1 MQRIVRTVKTQ
12 RSAAV
17 ARPPRPTAADRA
29 RGNPGQKISAT
40 SLILAGPE
48 RWRIAVEQILAE
60 GQKLAVVANIV
71 CDPREVDIYNVPQG
85 DVVLMAVDSEH
96 TNYAIEFGMQLQAK
110 DRGTGIALV
119 LPNMSTSNLR
129 TFYTYAGSWSLISA
143 ATCGDRERLTTILE
157 STGRGISWVD
167 PIITRLLK
175 TFENGTA
182 DFDQDYDDS
191 GITDFVQNTKVAS
204 QPETAPPDET
214 DDDMDLRVV
223 EIAPELE
230 IAPDL
235 PVADNAT
242 DPPVADNATESSDD
256 ESESAPKR
264 PAIGRVLVTDDSDDV
279 RLALQILL
287 EDAGYEVIEAT
298 DGAEAVK
305 LAQSDPPDLILMDVM
320 MPVMDGFTALKH
332 LKSDP
337 VTKSIPV
344 IMVTARGG
352 RNDQSNA
359 RDLGAFDFIHKP
371 WSDGE
376 VEMTVKWAL
385 SRK

>member
-17 ARPPRPTAADRA
+17 ARPVRPTAADRA

-71 CDPREVDIYNVPQG
+71 CDPKEVDIYNVPQG
-85 DVVLMAVDSEH
+85 DVVLIAVDGEH
-96 TNYAIEFGMQLQAK
+96 TNYAIEFAMQLQAK

-204 QPETAPPDET
+204 QPETASSDET

-223 EIAPELE
+223 EIAP
-230 IAPDL
+230 DL
-235 PVADNAT
+235 
-242 DPPVADNATESSDD
+242 PVADNATESSGD

-352 RNDQSNA
+352 RNDQDNA

>member
-85 DVVLMAVDSEH
+85 DVVLIAVDGEH
-96 TNYAIEFGMQLQAK
+96 TNYAIEFAMQLQAK

-191 GITDFVQNTKVAS
+191 GITDFVEKTKVAS
-204 QPETAPPDET
+204 QPETASSDET

-230 IAPDL
+230 IAPEI

-242 DPPVADNATESSDD
+242 DSSDD
-256 ESESAPKR
+256 ESQSTPKR

-287 EDAGYEVIEAT
+287 EDAGYEVIEAK

-305 LAQSDPPDLILMDVM
+305 LAQSDAPDLILLDVM

-337 VTKSIPV
+337 ATKSIPV

-352 RNDQSNA
+352 RNDQDNA